1 MRNLGLPSL
10 DYCNMKVTK
19 VSSIFALYFLCV
31 KITDSK
37 DLQYF
42 SSFKFGEV
50 FFDPA
55 MLKLACILILDLYIL
70 YLYINLG
77 DHQPQRGPDH

>member
-19 VSSIFALYFLCV
+19 VSSIFVLYFLCV

-50 FFDPA
+50 FFD
-55 MLKLACILILDLYIL
+55 LASP
-70 YLYINLG
+70 NLVYYCWISVFT
-77 DHQPQRGPDH
+77 HLSR